1 MTFWMSLDDGWRF
14 DCRMTFWMTDD
25 VLDEVR

>member
-1 MTFWMSLDDGWRF
+1 MTFWMSLDDGCF